1 MDELLYLEIERLC
14 RLTRE
19 RGLQELAI
27 TQPEFSLSITA
38 MPADTIFAAHPPVA
52 MGNLPATLPVEEA
65 LPGHLISSPLIGL
78 YYRAPSPDS
87 PDFVEIG
94 DTVEVGQTIGIVE
107 AMKVFNEITSD
118 HAGIVT
124 AIPVE
129 NGALVQVGQVLI
141 VLDPIE

>member
-1 MDELLYLEIERLC
+1 MEESLYLEIERLC

-38 MPADTIFAAHPPVA
+38 MSADATFAALPPVA
-52 MGNLPATLPVEEA
+52 SGDSPTALPVEES

-78 YYRAPSPDS
+78 FYRAPSPDS

-94 DTVEVGQTIGIVE
+94 DTVEVGQIIGIVE

-129 NGALVQVGQVLI
+129 NGALVQVGQALVVLE
-141 VLDPIE
+141 PIE